1 MVLKNGKKMS
11 YTINVDINLD
21 DVMGNLNGFDKE
33 DFVYECYEY
42 LSFDYRTIFLQE
54 IGVTEIVERLG
65 DKALIKELEMR
76 GYKITQDGSEDI

>member
-1 MVLKNGKKMS
+1 M
-11 YTINVDINLD
+11 DAD

-33 DFVYECYEY
+33 EFVYECYKY
-42 LSFDYRTIFLQE
+42 LSFDYKRIFLQE

-76 GYKITQDGSEDI
+76 GYKITQNGGEDI

>member
-1 MVLKNGKKMS
+1 MS
-11 YTINVDINLD
+11 YIINVDINLD

-33 DFVYECYEY
+33 EFVYECYEY
-42 LSFDYRTIFLQE
+42 LSFDYKTIFLQE

-65 DKALIKELEMR
+65 ENIIIKEMERR

>member
-1 MVLKNGKKMS
+1 MS

-21 DVMGNLNGFDKE
+21 DVMGNLNGFDKN

-65 DKALIKELEMR
+65 EDNIVKELESR
-76 GYKITQDGSEDI
+76 GYKITKDGSEA

>member
-1 MVLKNGKKMS
+1 MS
-11 YTINVDINLD
+11 YIINVDINID

-33 DFVYECYEY
+33 EFVHECYEY
-42 LSFDYRTIFLQE
+42 LSFDYKTIFLQE

-65 DKALIKELEMR
+65 ENIIIKEMERR